1 MTEAKHCL
9 GIAIDC
15 GTIAKG
21 AGVVVMAFILFVGS
35 VYLLLSAVFGR
46 WMGYL
51 VLMVAF
57 SGWMVIMSS
66 LWLFGFWSQGL
77 STPTNLGPRGSEPA
91 WVVLEA
97 STNQTSAKYRQFEK
111 YPTAPWKPANQN
123 DEKQAADLQQASS
136 EVQTFLADELNAQ
149 KRIDPNAANAFTSQ
163 QFTVDSVDFATA
175 EDGKTPLA
183 VATAHFNGGGPL
195 WTVSMYH
202 DSGSVPRYS
211 YMFLAGSILLF
222 GIHLPLLDRAEKK
235 RKEFLTGGSAPA
247 WFGPA

>member
-1 MTEAKHCL
+1 MIEAKHCL
-9 GIAIDC
+9 GFAIDC
-15 GTIAKG
+15 GTMAKG
-21 AGVVVMAFILFVGS
+21 AGAVAMAFILFIGS
-35 VYLLLSAVFGR
+35 VYLLLSAIFGR

-51 VLMVAF
+51 VLGVSF
-57 SGWMVIMSS
+57 TGWMIIMSS

-77 STPTNLGPRGSEPA
+77 QTPTNLGPRGSEPA
-91 WVVLEA
+91 WVVLQA
-97 STNQTSAKYRQFEK
+97 STGQTSARYRQFSS
-111 YPTAPWKPANQN
+111 YPGGPWKQADPNN
-123 DEKQAADLQQASS
+123 KTQAAALEQASS
-136 EVQTFLADELNAQ
+136 EVQTFLADQLNAD
-149 KRIDPNAANAFTSQ
+149 KHILLTSPAAYTSL
-163 QFTVDSVDFATA
+163 QFSVDGVAFATA

-222 GIHLPLLDRAEKK
+222 AFHLPLLDRAEKK

-247 WFGPA
+247 WYGPA